1 MQIRLLWA
9 DSDVSLTE
17 VCRQCFS
24 RFDVAVRTFRLTTVL
39 DRICASLEE
48 SRDWGADAACCDV

>member
-9 DSDVSLTE
+9 DSDVSRTE

-39 DRICASLEE
+39 DWISASLEE
-48 SRDWGADAACCDV
+48 SRELDADVACCDV